1 MRSYRGRMAY
11 LTADGTPTGREFF
24 SVTVL
29 PEGGRMLRAQ
39 CEMDERALIRDVF
52 LAVDAHWCPVDAFVR
67 LTVAGAR
74 RGSSWYLFGEH
85 EALCEGDTAIEGRIS
100 QRSTSREPIQSFGTH
115 SLHNDAWTVGRLR
128 QWRGEPGAMPLAS
141 YTTSVTPDGSTG
153 PLLIARGAGTSTI
166 TDFGQESVTVT
177 GGRFDAHHIRISVPG
192 VDDFDVWA
200 AGEDCVPVRLTSD
213 GLGQRYE
220 LVDIEGDW
228 R

>member
-11 LTADGTPTGREFF
+11 LTADGAVTGREFF

-29 PEGGRMLRAQ
+29 PDGGRVLRAQ

-52 LAVDAHWCPVDAFVR
+52 LAVDSEWRPLDGFVR
-67 LTVAGAR
+67 LTVDGVR
-74 RGSSWYLFGEH
+74 RGSSWYLFEEH
-85 EALCEGDTAIEGRIS
+85 EAWCEGCTAVEGRIS
-100 QRSTSREPIQSFGTH
+100 QHGRSREPIQSFGTH

-128 QWRGEPGAMPLAS
+128 QWRGEQGAMPLAS

-166 TDFGQESVTVT
+166 MDLGREQVSVPGGQFE
-177 GGRFDAHHIRISVPG
+177 AHHIRISVPG

-213 GLGQRYE
+213 GLDQSYE
-220 LVDIEGDW
+220 LVALEGDW